1 MDLFPGGYGSK
12 SPHVLKIHKR
22 FRSPNSSNI
31 SLELLAVEHHDLLGS
46 EQVGAIAVFISIY
59 IYYTIHIYHAYI
71 YIYVRVAVV
80 VRIRVWDCVGILMWI
95 LFDDFYIQAS

>member
-71 YIYVRVAVV
+71 YICARCGCCAYT
-80 VRIRVWDCVGILMWI
+80 CVGLCGYTYV
-95 LFDDFYIQAS
+95 DFI